1 MFLKRIEM
9 QGFKSFAD
17 KTVISFTDPITGIVG
32 PNGCGKSNISDA
44 VRWVLGEQSARSM
57 RGEKMNDVI
66 FAGSADR
73 RKVNMAEVTLVF
85 DNSGHT
91 LNDGRDEIEVTRRL
105 YRDSNEAEYLIN
117 HNPVRL
123 RDIIDLFLDT
133 GLGKDSLSIISQ
145 GNVVSFAEA
154 KPLERRGIFEEAAG
168 VAKFRKRKME
178 SLSKLQRTKDN
189 LDRSMDIL
197 NELEK
202 QVSPLKRQARK
213 AQLYREKK
221 ERLQEIEISVLVKD
235 IESIHEE
242 IDACQK
248 SLFEYE
254 TQMTISQTSIQVSE
268 AKITEAR
275 NRIREIDS
283 RVTSLQDA
291 FMANAND
298 IHSLEQRKTELDEK
312 RKYIVETG
320 SAVQKEEQLKGLCK
334 EAQIEYED
342 RKQRYESLQKD
353 IALLSEKLSQTAMTL
368 MDRQSELDGAKARQR
383 SLENRKNVLDSLLAN
398 PFTNQQGISS
408 IMNARHS
415 LHGILG
421 VVGQLFTITP
431 GYEEALSTALG
442 GAMNNIVTT
451 DEASARNAIRFLS
464 RNMSG
469 RATFLPLTVCR
480 PRYIRKE
487 DEIIAAGSEG
497 YLGKASDFVQCES
510 RFDPVNTSLLGN
522 VLVTDTMENGN
533 SLSALTGRRY
543 KIVTLEGEVI
553 HTGGSMTGGKTKH
566 NTNIVTMK
574 KEAQQIASSL
584 DSIAAKVELSQ
595 KALDETLR
603 QKNDISSSIQEKRF
617 SLAAIEPVVEAKK
630 AKYEKLRNQLALI
643 HPQSQD
649 GENQVDTHVNDLVVR
664 LNSAYAKRDSISE
677 EIKAKRNERI
687 LVQQDL
693 ERREAQ
699 LRQLRKELSSLK
711 DNASASAVEQGKL
724 ETRLE
729 NCMNRLTGEYQM
741 TFEFAKE
748 KAVEEPVENAREEVS
763 RLREEIEHLG
773 NVNMNAPEEYEEV
786 NQRYET
792 LKQQIDELTESR
804 DKILAAIDEM
814 DTVMKKQFTE
824 TFQAINQ
831 QFNAIFQSLYG
842 GGKASLSLVDPD
854 DVLNSG
860 IDIEAQPPGKAVTNN
875 MLFSGGEKSLI
886 ALCVLFAI
894 LKVKPSPLVIL
905 DEVEAALDPGNV
917 SRFAQF
923 LHNYTD
929 TTQFVVVTHRVGT
942 MEKADI
948 LYGVTMQ
955 KQGVSQMLKVEL
967 KDAMKM
973 AEKEG
978 EQA

>member
-298 IHSLEQRKTELDEK
+298 IHSLEQ
-312 RKYIVETG
+312 
-320 SAVQKEEQLKGLCK
+320 
-334 EAQIEYED
+334 
-342 RKQRYESLQKD
+342 
-353 IALLSEKLSQTAMTL
+353 
-368 MDRQSELDGAKARQR
+368 
-383 SLENRKNVLDSLLAN
+383 
-398 PFTNQQGISS
+398 
-408 IMNARHS
+408 
-415 LHGILG
+415 
-421 VVGQLFTITP
+421 
-431 GYEEALSTALG
+431 
-442 GAMNNIVTT
+442 
-451 DEASARNAIRFLS
+451 
-464 RNMSG
+464 
-469 RATFLPLTVCR
+469 
-480 PRYIRKE
+480 
-487 DEIIAAGSEG
+487 
-497 YLGKASDFVQCES
+497 
-510 RFDPVNTSLLGN
+510 
-522 VLVTDTMENGN
+522 
-533 SLSALTGRRY
+533 
-543 KIVTLEGEVI
+543 
-553 HTGGSMTGGKTKH
+553 
-566 NTNIVTMK
+566 
-574 KEAQQIASSL
+574 
-584 DSIAAKVELSQ
+584 
-595 KALDETLR
+595 
-603 QKNDISSSIQEKRF
+603 
-617 SLAAIEPVVEAKK
+617 
-630 AKYEKLRNQLALI
+630 
-643 HPQSQD
+643 
-649 GENQVDTHVNDLVVR
+649 
-664 LNSAYAKRDSISE
+664 
-677 EIKAKRNERI
+677 
-687 LVQQDL
+687 
-693 ERREAQ
+693 
-699 LRQLRKELSSLK
+699 
-711 DNASASAVEQGKL
+711 
-724 ETRLE
+724 
-729 NCMNRLTGEYQM
+729 
-741 TFEFAKE
+741 
-748 KAVEEPVENAREEVS
+748 
-763 RLREEIEHLG
+763 
-773 NVNMNAPEEYEEV
+773 
-786 NQRYET
+786 
-792 LKQQIDELTESR
+792 
-804 DKILAAIDEM
+804 
-814 DTVMKKQFTE
+814 
-824 TFQAINQ
+824 
-831 QFNAIFQSLYG
+831 
-842 GGKASLSLVDPD
+842 
-854 DVLNSG
+854 
-860 IDIEAQPPGKAVTNN
+860 
-875 MLFSGGEKSLI
+875 
-886 ALCVLFAI
+886 
-894 LKVKPSPLVIL
+894 
-905 DEVEAALDPGNV
+905 
-917 SRFAQF
+917 
-923 LHNYTD
+923 
-929 TTQFVVVTHRVGT
+929 
-942 MEKADI
+942 
-948 LYGVTMQ
+948 
-955 KQGVSQMLKVEL
+955 
-967 KDAMKM
+967 
-973 AEKEG
+973 
-978 EQA
+978 